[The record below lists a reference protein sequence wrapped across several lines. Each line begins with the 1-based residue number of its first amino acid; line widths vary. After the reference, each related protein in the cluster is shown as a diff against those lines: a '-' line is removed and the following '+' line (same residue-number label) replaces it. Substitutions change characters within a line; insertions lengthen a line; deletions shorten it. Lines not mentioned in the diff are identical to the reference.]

1 MKKILVI
8 GAGLVSR
15 PLVSYL
21 LDQEDFEVTVSDVE
35 PGKAEAVVAG
45 HARGRAGTLSV
56 EDAEALAAAVS
67 GSDLVVSMVP
77 AFMHPRVARVCVEK
91 GVSMVTASYVS
102 PAVWELDAA
111 AREKGVVL
119 LNELGLDPGIDHME
133 AMRIIHQVHKVRG
146 KIRSF
151 VSYCGG
157 LPSAEANN
165 NPFGYKFS
173 WSPRGVL
180 AAGKNPARFLKN
192 GQEVLIPA
200 ADLFKSPET
209 VRISGLGEF
218 EGYPNRDSVSYRDS
232 YGIPEA
238 GTVMRGTLR
247 YPGWCETMAVV
258 YALGLL
264 DEEPKEWK
272 GVTRRGFLE
281 TAAGVPAGVEVG
293 AWLAERFGLAPDS
306 AAAARL
312 RWLGLFDEK
321 PLPLDKGAAIDV
333 MTALMSEKMRY
344 EAGER
349 DMIVLQH
356 EFVVEYPG
364 GKSEK
369 ITSTLVDYGLP
380 GGDTAMSRTVGL
392 PVAIAARLVLERKIH
407 QTGVRIPLDPEI
419 YNPILEELDTLGIRF
434 SEKIRALQP

>member
-1 MKKILVI
+1 MKKVLVI

-21 LDQEDFEVTVSDVE
+21 LGREDFEVTVADVE
-35 PGKAEAVVAG
+35 PGKAEAIVAG
-45 HARGRAGTLSV
+45 HPRGKTKPLSV
-56 EDAEALAAAVS
+56 EDGDALAAAVA
-67 GSDLVVSMVP
+67 GSNLVVSMVP
-77 AFMHPRVARVCVEK
+77 AFMHPRVARACVDK
-91 GVSMVTASYVS
+91 GVPLVTASYVS
-102 PAVWELDAA
+102 PAMRELDAA
-111 AREKGVVL
+111 AREKGVIL

-133 AMRIIHQVHKVRG
+133 AMRVIHQVHKVRG
-146 KIRSF
+146 RIRSF
-151 VSYCGG
+151 ISYCGG
-157 LPSAEANN
+157 LPAAEANN

-180 AAGKNPARFLKN
+180 AAGKNPARFLKD
-192 GQEVLIPA
+192 GREVLIPA
-200 ADLFKSPET
+200 ADLFKSLET

-238 GTVMRGTLR
+238 GTVLRGTLR

-258 YALGLL
+258 DALGLL
-264 DEEPKEWK
+264 GEEPKDWK
-272 GVTRRGFLE
+272 GITCRGFLG
-281 TAAGVPAGVEVG
+281 TVTGVPAGVEVE
-293 AWLAERFGLAPDS
+293 AWLEERFGLAPDS
-306 AAAARL
+306 AVVARL
-312 RWLGLFDEK
+312 KWLGLFEEK
-321 PLPLDKGAAIDV
+321 PLPIEKGAAIDV

-344 EAGER
+344 QEGER

-356 EFVVEYPG
+356 EFIAEYPG
-364 GKSEK
+364 DKSEK
-369 ITSTLVDYGLP
+369 ITSTLVDYGRP

-392 PVAIAARLVLERKIH
+392 PVAIGARLVLERKIH

-434 SEKIRALQP
+434 SEKIRPLQP